1 MISPHNDLC
10 HLKHLNEKSSQYSQ
24 KNKLITP
31 TTILDCISL
40 LKEIRLKSAP
50 GEIRLKSA
58 PGTHLNERRRA
69 GLTRLAVAPCFV
81 VSSRRKIC
89 LTK

>member
-1 MISPHNDLC
+1 MNCAISSILM
-10 HLKHLNEKSSQYSQ
+10 KKSSQYSQ
-24 KNKLITP
+24 QNKLIPP
-31 TTILDCISL
+31 TTILECISL

-81 VSSRRKIC
+81 ASSRRKIC
-89 LTK
+89 LAK

>member
-50 GEIRLKSA
+50 G
-58 PGTHLNERRRA
+58 THLNERRRA